1 MLLPRQLA
9 TLVALALQI
18 GCAVSSGAVVAVP
31 SSGPVVLGG
40 PSVEAFL
47 HLPSMFRVIV
57 GSEWTRAATP
67 DSLWRA
73 VLLAGYSSPA
83 EGTRRFG
90 WETSARLGYQRSWE
104 GSRTA
109 AAAVGGARAG
119 AWLRLGERIEPW
131 QGDPLVES
139 IPQLVLDIGLNGLT
153 VPGRPVQPEFNARLM
168 LRFRLTSTLLP

>member
-1 MLLPRQLA
+1 MLLLRQLA

-18 GCAVSSGAVVAVP
+18 GCAVSAGGVVAAP
-31 SSGPVVLGG
+31 SGGPVVLGG
-40 PSVEAFL
+40 PSAEAFL
-47 HLPSMFRVIV
+47 HLPSSFRMIV

-67 DSLWRA
+67 ESLWRA
-73 VLLAGYSSPA
+73 VILAGYSSPA
-83 EGTRRFG
+83 DGTRRLG

-119 AWLRLGERIEPW
+119 AWVRLGERTEPW

-139 IPQLVLDIGLNGLT
+139 TPLLVLDVGLSGLT